1 MLKICSL
8 SALAL
13 LAGATLVAAQGP
25 EHGKQGGGRSGPA
38 AGPRPAPQ
46 RASPPPARAAPSP
59 QRPAARAPQPPPAAA
74 ARPNG
79 AQPRRAAEQQ
89 RAAQQK
95 SQAHE
100 QAARAA
106 QQRQAEDRAAQ
117 QRRQAQEQ
125 ARAAQERARTQQRA
139 QDRARAGEQRREAEQ
154 KRTRASEQQR
164 ANERRQAAERQR
176 AAEHEAAER
185 RRVEE
190 ERAVERRRAAERAN
204 PALRSGA
211 NQPITAR
218 HEQLR
223 QERARLSR
231 DQHVRLRQAFP
242 VSRERMTRVQF
253 TKRIGTRIPRS
264 VRLFAVPAVV
274 LAIFPY
280 YRDYRYVVEE
290 DTICIVDPETYE
302 IVDVL
307 DEGTYGPGS
316 RPQVAELN
324 LTGRER
330 TLVLDSIPPDFPQ
343 VRLRL
348 RLALG
353 AEIPAN
359 VELYEF
365 APLLLDQ
372 VPKLRDFRFVV
383 SQEQVVIVA
392 PVDRSIVHV
401 LDR

>member
-1 MLKICSL
+1 M
-8 SALAL
+8 
-13 LAGATLVAAQGP
+13 
-25 EHGKQGGGRSGPA
+25 
-38 AGPRPAPQ
+38 
-46 RASPPPARAAPSP
+46 
-59 QRPAARAPQPPPAAA
+59 
-74 ARPNG
+74 
-79 AQPRRAAEQQ
+79 
-89 RAAQQK
+89 
-95 SQAHE
+95 
-100 QAARAA
+100 
-106 QQRQAEDRAAQ
+106 
-117 QRRQAQEQ
+117 
-125 ARAAQERARTQQRA
+125 
-139 QDRARAGEQRREAEQ
+139 
-154 KRTRASEQQR
+154 
-164 ANERRQAAERQR
+164 
-176 AAEHEAAER
+176 
-185 RRVEE
+185 
-190 ERAVERRRAAERAN
+190 
-204 PALRSGA
+204 
-211 NQPITAR
+211 AR

-223 QERARLSR
+223 QERARLTR

-242 VSRERMTRVQF
+242 VSRERVTRVQF

-290 DTICIVDPETYE
+290 DAICIVDPETYE

-307 DEGTYGPGS
+307 DEGAYGPGS

-392 PVDRSIVHV
+392 PLDRSIVHV